1 MLAYVH
7 FLLYLCTRFMKHYLS
22 IVFIF
27 FLLFAACDPAVEL
40 GTPFHKGQEVVL
52 TAAIGEQRPQMMPGM
67 QRVSGRDAGNQI
79 NFVWDNEDCI
89 LVKVAKET
97 SVFTLTSGAGTGDGA
112 FSGFMP
118 ADGSSFDVEYPVNY
132 NDDVLNEQ
140 TYVENGI
147 AKGLMKM
154 STSSP
159 GTLDKGFTL
168 SAEHA
173 VLGLQLTGSI
183 EIGKIVLSKND
194 ADGEAASPSYTLNCK
209 LSNGTS
215 SGVKLTNSPTLFY
228 IVFPAGIWEKGFTV
242 EVYGADNTTIIDT
255 FVTTKTFTFEST
267 NATIMAEQEVTMPK
281 PEYVDLGLSVKWA
294 TFNVGASKPEDYGDY
309 FAWGETEPKENYNWA
324 TYKWCEGTD
333 KTMTKYCSDS
343 NYGNNGF
350 TDNKMELDLSDD
362 AAHANW
368 GGNWRMPT
376 DAELTEL
383 REQCTWTWT
392 TQDGVNGYKVISKK
406 SGYTDKSIFLP
417 AAGYRFENSLRL
429 AGEYGYFWSNSL
441 TTDGPNHACF
451 VRFGQYYALGVTDFR
466 RYGFA
471 IRPVYD
477 DSPKSKIIW
486 YTDETIKTP

>member
-1 MLAYVH
+1 
-7 FLLYLCTRFMKHYLS
+7 MKHYLS
-22 IVFIF
+22 IVFLF
-27 FLLFAACDPAVEL
+27 FLLLFAACDPAAEL

-67 QRVSGRDAGNQI
+67 QRISGKDAGNQI

-147 AKGLMKM
+147 VKGLMKM

-173 VLGLQLTGSI
+173 VLGLQLTGNS

-194 ADGEAASPSYTLNCK
+194 ADGQAASPSYTLNCK

-228 IVFPAGIWEKGFTV
+228 IVFPAGTWEKGFTV

-267 NATIMAEQEVTMPK
+267 NATIMAEQGVTMPK

-309 FAWGETEPKENYNWA
+309 FAWGETEPKEEYSWANYEW
-324 TYKWCEGTD
+324 GT
-333 KTMTKYCSDS
+333 TSNLTKY
-343 NYGNNGF
+343 NT
-350 TDNKMELDLSDD
+350 TDGKTILETEDD
-362 AAHANW
+362 AAHVHW
-368 GGNWRMPT
+368 GGKWRMPT
-376 DAELTEL
+376 VEEQTEL
-383 REQCTWTWT
+383 REQCIWTWT
-392 TQDGVNGYKVISKK
+392 SINGIWGHLVT
-406 SGYTDKSIFLP
+406 GPNGKSIFLP
-417 AAGYRFENSLRL
+417 AAGNITNTDLSYANVM
-429 AGEYGYFWSNSL
+429 GYQWSSSVKPGICAHRMHFGKNIIEDY
-441 TTDGPNHACF
+441 DGGSRAC
-451 VRFGQYYALGVTDFR
+451 GAS
-466 RYGFA
+466 

-477 DSPKSKIIW
+477 DRPKSKIIW
-486 YTDETIKTP
+486 YTDETIKKP

>member
-22 IVFIF
+22 ILFFF
-27 FLLFAACDPAVEL
+27 FLLFAACDPAAEL

-67 QRVSGRDAGNQI
+67 QRISGKDAGNQI

-173 VLGLQLTGSI
+173 VLGLQLTGNS
-183 EIGKIVLSKND
+183 EIGKIVLTKND
-194 ADGEAASPSYTLNCK
+194 ADGQAASPSYTLNCK

-215 SGVKLTNSPTLFY
+215 SSVKLTNSPTLFY
-228 IVFPAGIWEKGFTV
+228 IVFPAGTWEKGFTV

-267 NATIMAEQEVTMPK
+267 NATIMAEQEVTMPE

-294 TFNVGASKPEDYGDY
+294 TFNVGATSPEDYGDY

-324 TYKWCEGTD
+324 TYKWFDGTD
-333 KTMTKYCSDS
+333 ANMTKY
-343 NYGNNGF
+343 NA
-350 TDNKMELDLSDD
+350 TDGKATLEPEDD
-362 AAHANW
+362 AAYVNW
-368 GGNWRMPT
+368 GSNWRMPSCEESV
-376 DAELTEL
+376 ELKDKCDWE
-383 REQCTWTWT
+383 WT
-392 TQDGVNGYKVISKK
+392 TSNNINGYRVK
-406 SGYTDKSIFLP
+406 GPNGNSIFLP
-417 AAGYRFENSLRL
+417 AGGVRIGNASY
-429 AGEYGYFWSNSL
+429 AIGEYGYYWSSSLVIDYISEANSIVFTPTGKSCDSDVL
-441 TTDGPNHACF
+441 YRG
-451 VRFGQYYALGVTDFR
+451 RK
-466 RYGFA
+466 

-477 DSPKSKIIW
+477 DRPKSKIIW
-486 YTDETIKTP
+486 YTDETIKKP